1 MHRPEPNMNLA
12 AHILKQAD
20 LSRDRIAL
28 VFEDQQWTYAEFSAR
43 VYSIAGALKARGVC
57 MGDRVGFLGFNQPA
71 FLETMVATN
80 ALGAIF
86 VPLNFR
92 LTG

>member
-28 VFEDQQWTYAEFSAR
+28 VFEDQQWTYA
-43 VYSIAGALKARGVC
+43 
-57 MGDRVGFLGFNQPA
+57 
-71 FLETMVATN
+71 
-80 ALGAIF
+80 
-86 VPLNFR
+86 
-92 LTG
+92 